1 MRIYNFI
8 FSNKIVIRILRHVSF
23 WVAWYVYELMLFL
36 YNNSNIQNTFWLT
49 LKVRCLKLLVIS
61 PIGIIQ
67 CYIIVYW
74 LIPVFLLRKK
84 YILFIFSIIFLS
96 VAVIIFV
103 DLLTYKR
110 FDFLS
115 VWVGIASYISR
126 GIPVPLVFLMIKM
139 LKIWHLK
146 EKEKDAL
153 LKENANAELQLLK
166 AQVHPHFL
174 FNTINNIYFFILTN
188 TKKAQGLV
196 KKLEKILQY
205 MITECEQPVVPLSSE
220 INMINDYFELEKV
233 RYEDLDIELKITGDY
248 TNKMIAPLLMI
259 PFIENSF
266 KHGTSKMLRGPWIKL
281 FIQADEDMLHF
292 TLANSKPSDK
302 IVNANGGIGLSNVQ
316 KRLKLLYPFNHL
328 LVIEPT
334 VNTFTVNMQIPLEHE
349 NKTIEKIDTSIY
361 NP

>member
-1 MRIYNFI
+1 MRH
-8 FSNKIVIRILRHVSF
+8 LSF
-23 WVAWYVYELMLFL
+23 WVAWYVYEVMLFL

-74 LIPVFLLRKK
+74 LIPVFFLRKK
-84 YILFIFSIIFLS
+84 YIVFICSNIFFSVAIIF
-96 VAVIIFV
+96 FV

-126 GIPVPLVFLMIKM
+126 GLPVPLVFLMIKM
-139 LKIWHLK
+139 LKTWYLK

-188 TKKAQGLV
+188 TKKAQHLV

-220 INMINDYFELEKV
+220 INMINDYLELEKV
-233 RYEDLDIELKITGDY
+233 RYDDLDIELKITGDY

-266 KHGTSKMLRGPWIKL
+266 KHGTSKMLRDPWIKL

-292 TLANSKPSDK
+292 TLANSKPPDK
-302 IVNANGGIGLSNVQ
+302 IVSANGGIGLSNAQ
-316 KRLKLLYPFNHL
+316 KRLKLLYPSNHL

-349 NKTIEKIDTSIY
+349 NKMIEKIDTTTCNS
-361 NP
+361 